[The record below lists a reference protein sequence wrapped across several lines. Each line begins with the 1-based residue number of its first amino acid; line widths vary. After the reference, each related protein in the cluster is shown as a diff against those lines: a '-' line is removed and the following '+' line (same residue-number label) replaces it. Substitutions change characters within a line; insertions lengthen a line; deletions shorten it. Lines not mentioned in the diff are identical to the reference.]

1 MISMTLH
8 HDAGVKEINLR
19 VCVCVCAYL
28 TNAYLTWANKTN
40 IKNNRLVK
48 QNVSLDT
55 HLEAHHADSEYINVP
70 HRNPSYLARY
80 PPPQTQ
86 GLIHRVS

>member
-19 VCVCVCAYL
+19 VCVCAYL
-28 TNAYLTWANKTN
+28 TIAYLIWANKTN

-48 QNVSLDT
+48 QNV
-55 HLEAHHADSEYINVP
+55 H
-70 HRNPSYLARY
+70 
-80 PPPQTQ
+80 
-86 GLIHRVS
+86 

>member
-19 VCVCVCAYL
+19 VCVCVCVCAYL
-28 TNAYLTWANKTN
+28 TIAYLIWANKTN

-48 QNVSLDT
+48 QNV
-55 HLEAHHADSEYINVP
+55 H
-70 HRNPSYLARY
+70 
-80 PPPQTQ
+80 
-86 GLIHRVS
+86 